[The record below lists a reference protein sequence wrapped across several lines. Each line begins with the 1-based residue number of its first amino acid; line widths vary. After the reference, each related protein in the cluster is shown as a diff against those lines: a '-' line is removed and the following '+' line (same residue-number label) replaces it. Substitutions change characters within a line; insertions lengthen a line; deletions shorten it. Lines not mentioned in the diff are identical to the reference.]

1 MSIQVPHRLGT
12 VLHKKYLCSMYRILG
27 AVKLVLQSCLVCAPE
42 SCGVLSKGMVCK
54 CACPG
59 CTYTA
64 FICVLTASIL
74 KKKIEMWQSKYNLP
88 WGRELHKSNIWFYLF
103 YFCYPES
110 DSSEILFLYLNK
122 DGIPWL
128 FPSYIW
134 IEVTTPMFTPNQY
147 MQLELSPR
155 FATIQKFSPLWQ
167 QSTIYFVRLVT
178 AKLGLL
184 A

>member
-27 AVKLVLQSCLVCAPE
+27 AVRLVLQSCLVCAPE

-74 KKKIEMWQSKYNLP
+74 KKKLRCGSQNITCPGEENYIRVIYDFISFIFVIQSQILLRYCSYTST
-88 WGRELHKSNIWFYLF
+88 RMEFH
-103 YFCYPES
+103 
-110 DSSEILFLYLNK
+110 DSS
-122 DGIPWL
+122 
-128 FPSYIW
+128 
-134 IEVTTPMFTPNQY
+134 
-147 MQLELSPR
+147 
-155 FATIQKFSPLWQ
+155 
-167 QSTIYFVRLVT
+167 
-178 AKLGLL
+178 LL
-184 A
+184 TSG